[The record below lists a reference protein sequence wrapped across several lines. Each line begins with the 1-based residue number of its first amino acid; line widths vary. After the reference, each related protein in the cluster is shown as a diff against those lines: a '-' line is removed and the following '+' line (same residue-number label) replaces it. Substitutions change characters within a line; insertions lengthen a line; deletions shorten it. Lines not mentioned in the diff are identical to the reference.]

1 MNIIDA
7 GLKFR
12 NSMDIRKSTER
23 LVLHHAAAGNCTVQQ
38 VHQWHLNNG
47 WAGIGYHFF
56 VRKDGKVYRGR
67 PENTVGCH
75 AAGGNYNS
83 VGICFEGNFETDT
96 MPSAQKNAGKELVAY
111 LKKKY
116 GISKVQGHRD
126 VQQTACP
133 GRNFPFSEI
142 AGAVGNVSVSSGK
155 EGDRPV
161 QKPGNPV
168 NDYGLYYRAHCQT
181 AGTLAPVRD
190 GQAAGTTGYKKRLEG
205 FWIDLRKL
213 REKYPQAKLSAKVH
227 IQGTGW
233 VRYANVE
240 HDTLLGTTGQ
250 GKRIEA
256 VELTLAGVPG
266 KNIYIQLHLAGH
278 GWTGWIPGGF
288 ASGSTGIGTAVEAVR
303 FKIA

>member
-12 NSMDIRKSTER
+12 NQMDIRKSTAR
-23 LVLHHAAAGNCTVQQ
+23 IIIHHAAAASCTVQQ

-56 VRKDGKVYRGR
+56 VRKDGNVYRGR
-67 PENTVGCH
+67 PENAVGCH
-75 AAGGNYNS
+75 ASGGNYNS
-83 VGICFEGNFETDT
+83 IGICFEGNFETET
-96 MPSAQKNAGKELVAY
+96 MPSAQKNAGKELVAH

-142 AGAVGNVSVSSGK
+142 AGAAGNVSVSSGN
-155 EGDRPV
+155 ESTAPV
-161 QKPGNPV
+161 QNPGNPV
-168 NDYGLYYRAHCQT
+168 NDCGLYYRAHCQT

-190 GQAAGTTGYKKRLEG
+190 GQTAGTTGYKKRMEG
-205 FWIDLRKL
+205 FWIDLRKV
-213 REKYPQAKLSAKVH
+213 REKYPEAKLSAKVH
-227 IQGTGW
+227 IQGAGW
-233 VRYANVE
+233 VKYDNVE

-250 GKRIEA
+250 GKRMEA
-256 VELTLAGVPG
+256 VELALAGVPG
-266 KNIYIQLHLAGH
+266 KNIYTQLHLAGH

-288 ASGSTGIGTAVEAVR
+288 ASGSTGLGIAVEAAR
-303 FKIA
+303 FKIS